1 MQNKDRSF
9 SSLSHSEC
17 IPKVVSKVM
26 LKLYFQGKVHNFR
39 KLLLQLLESV
49 WGWYQGAGT
58 CTRKLSF
65 SNMHGFENLI
75 KLILYRFYIDFC
87 HV

>member
-49 WGWYQGAGT
+49 WG
-58 CTRKLSF
+58 
-65 SNMHGFENLI
+65 
-75 KLILYRFYIDFC
+75 
-87 HV
+87 